1 MERLTTNDQLRAA
14 KRDWALAQCAKE
26 KAAVADLII
35 AAVRSTKGRID
46 ASFKAA
52 RIKHGGDFETLEGL
66 SYDESSQLRGVRRL
80 VASLGDA
87 LVTKDPGF
95 DLPRFFSDC
104 GYGS

>member
-35 AAVRSTKGRID
+35 AAVRSTKGRIMDDPGND
-46 ASFKAA
+46 AAQ
-52 RIKHGGDFETLEGL
+52 RIN
-66 SYDESSQLRGVRRL
+66 QLRGVRRL